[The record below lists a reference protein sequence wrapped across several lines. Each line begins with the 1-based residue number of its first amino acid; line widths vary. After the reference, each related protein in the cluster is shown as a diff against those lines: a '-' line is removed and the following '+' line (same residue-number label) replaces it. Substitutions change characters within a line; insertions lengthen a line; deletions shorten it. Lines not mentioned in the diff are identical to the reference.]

1 MTPIRWTGS
10 FELAGQDSHWEV
22 RMIYWA
28 QLLHF
33 YQPPTQVPS
42 MLKRICNE
50 SYRPLLKVFEEYPN
64 ARLTINFNG
73 VLTDMLMDCGHRD
86 IIDGY
91 RKLAERGQIEFTGT
105 GKYHPILP
113 LLPREEVKRQIALNI
128 QTNRRFFG
136 RAYAPQGFFPPEMC
150 YHQDILEPIVKS
162 GCRWIILSGIA
173 CPAEWPLDIIYRVE
187 YEKQEMAVFFRDDV
201 LSNRISFQDL
211 RAEEFIGHL
220 KDWQGKRETIYVVT
234 AMDAETYG
242 HHIQGWERT
251 FLAKVYQ
258 ELEPSPEPPEEVK
271 QAKALAEQ
279 HATLLTNDEVAT
291 KIRTVTVSQLLDLFA
306 RGQTIEPRP
315 SSWSTTADDM
325 KVGNY
330 YPLWQDKNNEVHR
343 LQWEHLSICVEMVNE
358 ALRCADNE
366 QSRHSATIAR
376 GLLDRAEHSCQMW
389 WASNRPMWDINIV
402 HMGLL
407 DQLRT
412 VVNAYR
418 AINKSGASEETKRE
432 YYYRTVA
439 ARDIRNKL
447 EDRLFVQ

>member
-1 MTPIRWTGS
+1 
-10 FELAGQDSHWEV
+10 
-22 RMIYWA
+22 MIYWA

-50 SYRPLLKVFEEYPN
+50 SYRPLLKVFEEYSN
-64 ARLTINFNG
+64 ARVTMNFNG
-73 VLTDMLMDCGHRD
+73 VLTDMLMDCGHED
-86 IIDGY
+86 IIEGY
-91 RKLAERGQIEFTGT
+91 RNLAERSQIEFTGT

-113 LLPREEVKRQIALNI
+113 LLPKEEVTRQIVLNI

-136 RAYAPQGFFPPEMC
+136 KAYAPQGFFPPEMC
-150 YHQDILEPIVKS
+150 YSRDILQPIIKS
-162 GCRWIILSGIA
+162 GYRWIILSGIA
-173 CPAEWPLDIIYRVE
+173 CAADWPLDIIYRAE
-187 YEKQEMAVFFRDDV
+187 CNGQEIAVFFRDDV

-211 RAEEFIGHL
+211 EAKEFIAHL
-220 KDWQGKRETIYVVT
+220 EGWQGKRENIYVVT

-251 FLAKVYQ
+251 FLARVYE
-258 ELEPSPEPPEEVK
+258 ELESPAEPLAEVK
-271 QAKALAEQ
+271 QAKALAGQ
-279 HATLLTNDEVAT
+279 HAALLTNNETAG
-291 KIRTVTVSQLLDLFA
+291 KIQMVTISQLLDLFPK
-306 RGQTIEPRP
+306 GQTIEPRP
-315 SSWSTTADDM
+315 SSWSTTADNM
-325 KVGNY
+325 QAGNY
-330 YPLWQDKNNEVHR
+330 YPLWQDQKNEVHR
-343 LQWEHLSICVEMVNE
+343 LQWEHLSICIELVNK
-358 ALRCADNE
+358 ALECADNE
-366 QSRHSATIAR
+366 ESRHSAAIAR

-389 WASNRPMWDINIV
+389 WASNRPMWDINLI

-418 AINKSGASEETKRE
+418 AINKSGACEETKRE
-432 YYYRTVA
+432 YYYRTIA

>member
-1 MTPIRWTGS
+1 
-10 FELAGQDSHWEV
+10 
-22 RMIYWA
+22 MIYWA

-42 MLKRICNE
+42 VLKRICDE
-50 SYRPLLKVFEEYPN
+50 SYRPLLKVFEEYHD
-64 ARLTINFNG
+64 ARLTVNFNG
-73 VLTDMLMDCGHRD
+73 VLTDMLMDCGHED
-86 IIDGY
+86 IVEGY
-91 RKLAERGQIEFTGT
+91 RNLAGRGQIEFTGT

-113 LLPREEVKRQIALNI
+113 LIPREEVKRQIDLNI

-136 RAYAPQGFFPPEMC
+136 KSYAPQGFFPPEMC
-150 YHQDILEPIVKS
+150 YSRDILLPIIKS

-173 CPAEWPLDIIYRVE
+173 CPAEWPLDIIYKTE
-187 YEKQEMAVFFRDDV
+187 SDGQEITVFFRDDV
-201 LSNRISFQDL
+201 LSNRISFQEL
-211 RAEEFIGHL
+211 NAGQFIAHL
-220 KDWQGKRETIYVVT
+220 NDWQGKRENIYVVT

-251 FLAKVYQ
+251 FLAKVYE
-258 ELEPSPEPPEEVK
+258 ELQQPAHPLEEVK
-271 QAKALAEQ
+271 QAKVLAEQ
-279 HATLLTNDEVAT
+279 HATLLTNNEVAT
-291 KIRTVTVSQLLDLFA
+291 KIHMVTISQLLDLFP

-315 SSWSTTADDM
+315 SSWSTTADDI
-325 KVGNY
+325 KAGNY
-330 YPLWQDKNNEVHR
+330 YPLWQDKKNEVHR
-343 LQWEHLSICVEMVNE
+343 LQWEHLSICIEMAKE
-358 ALRCADNE
+358 ALECADNDE
-366 QSRHSATIAR
+366 SRQSATIAR
-376 GLLDRAEHSCQMW
+376 GLLDQAEHSCQMW
-389 WASNRPMWDINIV
+389 WASNRPMWDINLI

-418 AINKSGASEETKRE
+418 AINKSGAGEETKRE

>member
-1 MTPIRWTGS
+1 
-10 FELAGQDSHWEV
+10 
-22 RMIYWA
+22 MIYWA

-42 MLKRICNE
+42 VLKKICDE
-50 SYRPLLKVFEEYPN
+50 SYRPLLQVFEEFPN
-64 ARLTINFNG
+64 AQLTINFNG
-73 VLTDMLMDCGHRD
+73 VLTDMMIDCGHKD
-86 IIDGY
+86 VIDGL
-91 RKLAERGQIEFTGT
+91 RSLAERGQLEFTGT

-113 LLPREEVKRQIALNI
+113 LIPKEEVKRQIDLNK
-128 QTNRRFFG
+128 QTNLRSFG
-136 RAYAPQGFFPPEMC
+136 KAFAPRGFFPPEMC
-150 YHQDILEPIVKS
+150 YSRDILQPIIKS
-162 GCRWIILSGIA
+162 GYRWIILSGIA
-173 CPAEWPLDIIYRVE
+173 CPADWPVDVIYRTE
-187 YEKQEMAVFFRDDV
+187 YDGQDMALFFRDDV

-211 RAEEFIGHL
+211 GAKEFIAHL
-220 KDWQGKRETIYVVT
+220 EEWKGKRENIYVVT

-251 FLAKVYQ
+251 FLAKVYE
-258 ELEPSPEPPEEVK
+258 ELESPPREPLEEVK
-271 QAKALAEQ
+271 QAKALAGQ
-279 HATLLTNDEVAT
+279 YAVLLKNNEAAS
-291 KIRTVTVSQLLDLFA
+291 KIRMVTISQLLDLFPQ
-306 RGQTIEPRP
+306 GQSVEPRP

-325 KVGNY
+325 KAGNY

-343 LQWEHLSICVEMVNE
+343 LQWEHLNICIELVNK
-358 ALRCADNE
+358 ALECADNQE
-366 QSRHSATIAR
+366 SKHSATIAR

-389 WASNRPMWDINIV
+389 WASNRPMWDINLI
-402 HMGLL
+402 HMGLI

-432 YYYRTVA
+432 YYYRTIA

>member
-1 MTPIRWTGS
+1 
-10 FELAGQDSHWEV
+10 
-22 RMIYWA
+22 MIYWA

-42 MLKRICNE
+42 MLNRICNE
-50 SYRPLLKVFEEYPN
+50 SYRPLLQVFEEYPK
-64 ARLTINFNG
+64 ARVTINFNG
-73 VLTDMLMDCGHRD
+73 VLTDMMMDCGHKD
-86 IIDGY
+86 VIDGY
-91 RKLAERGQIEFTGT
+91 RNLAEKGQLEFTGT

-113 LLPREEVKRQIALNI
+113 LIPTEEVKRQIALNA
-128 QTNRRFFG
+128 QTNRHFFG
-136 RAYAPQGFFPPEMC
+136 EAYTPQGFFPPEMC
-150 YHQDILEPIVKS
+150 YSRDILQPIIKS

-173 CPAEWPLDIIYRVE
+173 CPAEWPMDIIYRAE
-187 YEKQEMAVFFRDDV
+187 CDGQEIAVFFRDDV
-201 LSNRISFQDL
+201 LSNRISFQEL
-211 RAEEFIGHL
+211 KANEFIAHL
-220 KDWQGKRETIYVVT
+220 KDWQGKKENIYVVT

-242 HHIQGWERT
+242 HHIQGWERA
-251 FLAKVYQ
+251 FLAKVYE
-258 ELEPSPEPPEEVK
+258 ELERPTQPLEEIK
-271 QAKALAEQ
+271 QAKVLAEQ
-279 HATLLTNDEVAT
+279 HATFLTNNEVTA
-291 KIRTVTVSQLLDLFA
+291 KIHMVTISQLLDLFP
-306 RGQTIEPRP
+306 RGQTIEPKP

-343 LQWEHLSICVEMVNE
+343 LQWEHLSICIELVNE
-358 ALRCADNE
+358 ALQCADNE
-366 QSRHSATIAR
+366 ESRQSATIAR

-389 WASNRPMWDINIV
+389 WASKRPMWDINLI

>member
-1 MTPIRWTGS
+1 
-10 FELAGQDSHWEV
+10 
-22 RMIYWA
+22 MIYWA

-50 SYRPLLKVFEEYPN
+50 SYRPLLKVFEEYSN
-64 ARLTINFNG
+64 ARVTMNFNG
-73 VLTDMLMDCGHRD
+73 VLTDMLMDCGHED
-86 IIDGY
+86 IIEGY
-91 RKLAERGQIEFTGT
+91 RNLAERSQIEFTGT

-113 LLPREEVKRQIALNI
+113 LLPKEEVTRQIVLNI

-136 RAYAPQGFFPPEMC
+136 KAYAPQGFFPPEMC
-150 YHQDILEPIVKS
+150 YSRDILQPIIKS

-173 CPAEWPLDIIYRVE
+173 CAADWPLDIIYRAE
-187 YEKQEMAVFFRDDV
+187 CNGQEIAVFFRDDV

-211 RAEEFIGHL
+211 EAKEFIAHL
-220 KDWQGKRETIYVVT
+220 EGWQGKRENIYVVT

-251 FLAKVYQ
+251 FLARVYE
-258 ELEPSPEPPEEVK
+258 ELESPAEPLAEVK
-271 QAKALAEQ
+271 QAKALAGQ
-279 HATLLTNDEVAT
+279 HAALLTNNETAG
-291 KIRTVTVSQLLDLFA
+291 KIQMVTISQLLDLFPK
-306 RGQTIEPRP
+306 GQTIEPRP
-315 SSWSTTADDM
+315 SSWSTTADNM
-325 KVGNY
+325 QAGNY
-330 YPLWQDKNNEVHR
+330 YPLWQDQKNEVHR
-343 LQWEHLSICVEMVNE
+343 LQWEHLSICIELVNK
-358 ALRCADNE
+358 ALECADNE
-366 QSRHSATIAR
+366 ESRHSAAIAR

-389 WASNRPMWDINIV
+389 WASNRPMWDINLI

-418 AINKSGASEETKRE
+418 AINKSGACEETKRE
-432 YYYRTVA
+432 YYYRTIA

>member
-1 MTPIRWTGS
+1 
-10 FELAGQDSHWEV
+10 
-22 RMIYWA
+22 MIYWA

-64 ARLTINFNG
+64 ARVTMNFNG
-73 VLTDMLMDCGHRD
+73 VLTDMLMDCGHED
-86 IIDGY
+86 IIEGY
-91 RKLAERGQIEFTGT
+91 GNLAERGQIEFTGT

-113 LLPREEVKRQIALNI
+113 LLPKEEVTRQITLNI

-136 RAYAPQGFFPPEMC
+136 KAYAPQGFFPPEMC
-150 YHQDILEPIVKS
+150 YSRDILQPIIKS
-162 GCRWIILSGIA
+162 GYRWIILSGIA
-173 CPAEWPLDIIYRVE
+173 CAADWPLDIIYRAE
-187 YEKQEMAVFFRDDV
+187 CNGQEIAVFFRDDV

-211 RAEEFIGHL
+211 EAKEFIAHL
-220 KDWQGKRETIYVVT
+220 EGWQGKRENIYVVT

-251 FLAKVYQ
+251 FLARVYE
-258 ELEPSPEPPEEVK
+258 ELESPAEPLAEVK
-271 QAKALAEQ
+271 QAKALAGQ
-279 HATLLTNDEVAT
+279 HAALLTNNETAG
-291 KIRTVTVSQLLDLFA
+291 KIQMVTISQLLDLFPK
-306 RGQTIEPRP
+306 GQTIEPRP
-315 SSWSTTADDM
+315 SSWSTTADNM
-325 KVGNY
+325 QAGNY
-330 YPLWQDKNNEVHR
+330 YPLWQDQKNEVHR
-343 LQWEHLSICVEMVNE
+343 LQWEHLSICIELVNK
-358 ALRCADNE
+358 ALECADNE
-366 QSRHSATIAR
+366 ESRHSAAIAR

-389 WASNRPMWDINIV
+389 WASNRPMWDINLI

-418 AINKSGASEETKRE
+418 AINKSGACEETKRE
-432 YYYRTVA
+432 YYYRTIA

>member
-1 MTPIRWTGS
+1 
-10 FELAGQDSHWEV
+10 
-22 RMIYWA
+22 MIYWA

-42 MLKRICNE
+42 MLKKICDE
-50 SYRPLLKVFEEYPN
+50 SYRPLLRVFEEYPN
-64 ARLTINFNG
+64 ARVTINFNG
-73 VLTDMLMDCGHRD
+73 VLTDMLIDCGHKDVIEGLRS
-86 IIDGY
+86 
-91 RKLAERGQIEFTGT
+91 LAENGQLEFTGT

-113 LLPREEVKRQIALNI
+113 LIPKEEVKRQIDLNT

-136 RAYAPQGFFPPEMC
+136 NAYTPQGFFPPEMC
-150 YHQDILEPIVKS
+150 YSQGILQPIIKS
-162 GCRWIILSGIA
+162 GYRWIILSGIA
-173 CPAEWPLDIIYRVE
+173 CPADWPLDIIYRAE
-187 YEKQEMAVFFRDDV
+187 CDRQEIAVFFRDDV

-211 RAEEFIGHL
+211 EAKEFVAHLEE
-220 KDWQGKRETIYVVT
+220 WQGKRENIYVVT

-251 FLAKVYQ
+251 FLARVYE
-258 ELEPSPEPPEEVK
+258 ELEPPTEPLEEAK
-271 QAKALAEQ
+271 QAKALAGQ
-279 HATLLTNDEVAT
+279 HAALLTNNEAAA
-291 KIRTVTVSQLLDLFA
+291 KIQMVTVSQLIDLFPQ
-306 RGQTIEPRP
+306 GQTIEPKP

-325 KVGNY
+325 KAGNY
-330 YPLWQDKNNEVHR
+330 YPLWQDKKNEVHR
-343 LQWEHLSICVEMVNE
+343 LQWEHLGICIELVNK
-358 ALRCADNE
+358 ALECADNE
-366 QSRHSATIAR
+366 ESRHSATIAR

-389 WASNRPMWDINIV
+389 WASNRPMWDINLI

-439 ARDIRNKL
+439 ARNIRNKL